1 MYVPTRYD
9 KKLFERMSNVLLYL
23 FCMHNLSILIY
34 QSSRPFYTMY
44 VHPLLSI
51 LCKHHL
57 FILERVTI
65 RLTVGGRGKGGGEGE
80 GGGTRG
86 EDGRIRW
93 GWSL

>member
-1 MYVPTRYD
+1 MY
-9 KKLFERMSNVLLYL
+9 N
-23 FCMHNLSILIY
+23 
-34 QSSRPFYTMY
+34 

-65 RLTVGGRGKGGGEGE
+65 RLTVGGRGKGGEGG

-93 GWSL
+93 GWSLWRREEGVAPLGGRERGP

>member
-1 MYVPTRYD
+1 
-9 KKLFERMSNVLLYL
+9 
-23 FCMHNLSILIY
+23 
-34 QSSRPFYTMY
+34 MY